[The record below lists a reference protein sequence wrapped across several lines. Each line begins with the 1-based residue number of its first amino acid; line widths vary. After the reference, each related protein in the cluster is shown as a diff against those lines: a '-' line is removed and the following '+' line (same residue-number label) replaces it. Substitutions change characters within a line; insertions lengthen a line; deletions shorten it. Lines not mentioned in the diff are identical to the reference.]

1 MFVAKREEGETDQAD
16 TGSKDPD
23 GLVKVIAVVAM
34 YHGSQEMEG
43 LVEECVRITQ
53 VLYVEME
60 LVEPA
65 IHDTLTPL

>member
-34 YHGSQEMEG
+34 YHGRQEMEG

-60 LVEPA
+60 LV
-65 IHDTLTPL
+65 DMTP